1 MPAQI
6 PSEEEVLSYFDSL
19 SNWGRWGEDDQHGTL
34 NLLSKEKTLRA
45 LSLVEEGTTVSCSRT
60 VTWTPEADHM
70 STPVHFMLESGEGW
84 ASGDKVT
91 NRPSQAS
98 TDFFG
103 MAFHGYHITHMDSL
117 AHFFWQGKM
126 YNGRPPHLVS
136 TGLGATVESIELAG
150 DGVATRGVLVDAPMI
165 RGVDWIERGEGVMPE
180 DILAAEEQCGFKI
193 EEGDVLLVRTGN
205 LHRRNVEGPVNPRE
219 AGSPAC
225 QAACLP
231 LFHERGIAVLG
242 SDTGNDVM
250 PSQYESMSNPIHQ
263 VGIVAMGMWILDN
276 PNLEDL
282 AAACRERNRWEF
294 FLTINPLRLSN
305 TTGSPVNPI
314 AIF

>member
-6 PSEEEVLSYFDSL
+6 PTEAEVLTYFDTL

-34 NLLSKEKTLRA
+34 NLLSKEKTLSA

-70 STPVHFMLESGEGW
+70 STPIHFMLESGEGW

-150 DGVATRGVLVDAPMI
+150 NGIATRGVLVDAPMI

-180 DILAAEEQCGFKI
+180 DILAAEEQCGFTI

-231 LFHERGIAVLG
+231 LFPRARHSSPRQRHRQRRHAQPV
-242 SDTGNDVM
+242 
-250 PSQYESMSNPIHQ
+250 
-263 VGIVAMGMWILDN
+263 
-276 PNLEDL
+276 
-282 AAACRERNRWEF
+282 REHVQPHTSGQNRRYGHVDSRQ
-294 FLTINPLRLSN
+294 PLISR
-305 TTGSPVNPI
+305 T
-314 AIF
+314 